1 MLVDGYVTDESGT
14 GVVHSAPAF
23 GEVSVTC
30 SHSKIDVF
38 LLYVFFYIYICGI
51 KLFVFVSASACGAK
65 YFLKFYFCAGRLQ
78 SLFGQWNLAERG
90 QNTLSSGSKWK
101 IHR

>member
-38 LLYVFFYIYICGI
+38 LLYVFFIYIVALII
-51 KLFVFVSASACGAK
+51 KLFVFGSV
-65 YFLKFYFCAGRLQ
+65 
-78 SLFGQWNLAERG
+78 
-90 QNTLSSGSKWK
+90 TLLN
-101 IHR
+101 IF

>member
-38 LLYVFFYIYICGI
+38 LLYVFFIYVALI
-51 KLFVFVSASACGAK
+51 KLFVFGSDSACGAK
-65 YFLKFYFCAGRLQ
+65 YFLKFYFCPGRLQ

>member
-38 LLYVFFYIYICGI
+38 LLYVFFIYIVALII
-51 KLFVFVSASACGAK
+51 KLFVFGSV
-65 YFLKFYFCAGRLQ
+65 
-78 SLFGQWNLAERG
+78 
-90 QNTLSSGSKWK
+90 TLLVVLN
-101 IHR
+101 IF

>member
-38 LLYVFFYIYICGI
+38 LLYVFFIYVALII
-51 KLFVFVSASACGAK
+51 KLFVF
-65 YFLKFYFCAGRLQ
+65 
-78 SLFGQWNLAERG
+78 
-90 QNTLSSGSKWK
+90 GSVTVLVVLN
-101 IHR
+101 IF